1 MIYDSF
7 LKSNRDLKS
16 PFITNPYRYVSASE
30 FFFEDDFSSDNWTDV
45 STNIG
50 VSGGVMTGN
59 VQRSGTN
66 HGSYIAMSGSV
77 SDTEWI
83 MRYKFTIDSLASGV
97 CNTVA
102 LYLSDA
108 DVIGINENK
117 NGIGLG
123 LMSDAPLFQL
133 SLFAPNNTFST
144 GNRVDVGTPTA
155 TTYYVEVKRLSSTSA
170 RMVIYSDSS
179 FETIQHDS
187 GNHTISSSIIN
198 LDNVTIQGMNDGGS
212 GGTWGITIDD
222 IQIKDGV
229 STW

>member
-1 MIYDSF
+1 LIPLINS
-7 LKSNRDLKS
+7 
-16 PFITNPYRYVSASE
+16 YRHVSASE
-30 FFFEDDFSSDNWTDV
+30 FFFEDDFGGTDGWNDV
-45 STNIG
+45 GGFTG
-50 VSGGVMTGN
+50 QSGGVMTGDLN
-59 VQRSGTN
+59 RSGTN

-133 SLFAPNNTFST
+133 SLFAPNNTYST
-144 GNRVDVGTPTA
+144 GNRVDVGTPIA
-155 TTYYVEVKRLSSTSA
+155 TTYYVEVKRLSPTVA

-198 LDNVTIQGMNDGGS
+198 LDNVTIQGMNDSGS